1 MRFQRVSVFALRAP
15 LGEYLLPTSYAYID
29 SDILEVT

>member
-1 MRFQRVSVFALRAP
+1 MRIQRVSVFVLRALP
-15 LGEYLLPTSYAYID
+15 GESLVPTSYAYID